1 MDAMRDAAHGE
12 GPARVV
18 VELGPDGVA
27 EVRLNRP
34 DKLNALDAA
43 MFAELVAAAARL
55 AAEPSLR
62 AVVLSG
68 EGRAFCAG
76 LDMAGFAAA
85 GGSPLGGDLSART
98 HGRAN
103 LFQAAVLCWRDLP
116 VPVVAAIH
124 GSALGGGF
132 QIALGADIRIV
143 APDAKLSAMEIRW
156 GIVPDMGG
164 ILLMRELARADIC
177 RDLVYTGRV
186 FSGEEAERL
195 GFATRL
201 GPDPRA
207 EALAAAR
214 EIASRSPDAV
224 RAAKRLLGIGDEA
237 LRDRVLLAESAEQAG
252 LIGAPNQREAVAANF
267 GKRPPRFRDAG

>member
-12 GPARVV
+12 SPARVV

-85 GGSPLGGDLSART
+85 GGSPLGGDLPART

-103 LFQAAVLCWRDLP
+103 LFQAAALCWRGLP

-207 EALAAAR
+207 EALSAAR

-237 LRDRVLLAESAEQAG
+237 LRDRVLLAESAEQTA
-252 LIGAPNQREAVAANF
+252 LIGSPNQREAVAANF
-267 GKRPPRFRDAG
+267 GKRPPRFGDAG

>member
-1 MDAMRDAAHGE
+1 MQAGTAGE
-12 GPARVV
+12 GAARVV
-18 VELGPDGVA
+18 VELGRDGVA

-103 LFQAAVLCWRDLP
+103 LFQEAVLCWRDLP
-116 VPVVAAIH
+116 VPVIAAIH

-224 RAAKRLLGIGDEA
+224 RAGKRLLGIGDEA

-267 GKRPPRFRDAG
+267 ERRPPRFRDAG

>member
-1 MDAMRDAAHGE
+1 MAESGE
-12 GPARVV
+12 SPARLL

-34 DKLNALDAA
+34 HKMNALDTP

-68 EGRAFCAG
+68 VGRAFCAG

-85 GGSPLGGDLSART
+85 ADSPLGDDLTART

-103 LFQAAVLCWRDLP
+103 LVQGAVLCWRDLP

-186 FSGEEAERL
+186 FSGEEAARL

-201 GPDPRA
+201 SSDPRT

-214 EIASRSPDAV
+214 EIASRNPDAV
-224 RAAKRLLGIGDEA
+224 RAAKRLLGTGDEG
-237 LRDRVLLAESAEQAG
+237 LWHRVLVAESAEQAR
-252 LIGAPNQREAVAANF
+252 LIGSPNQREAVAANF
-267 GKRPPRFRDAG
+267 EKRPPRFRVAG